1 MLGVAYYTEPYLLRS
16 ELAILQRI
24 DPWIPLLMGPV
35 GLLVYWFIGLL
46 VCWSLV
52 CWLTKP
58 LLVWLPVPTFHWIQR
73 DEGGLLARSL
83 VQYLDS

>member
-35 GLLVYWFIGLL
+35 GLLVCWFIGLL
-46 VCWSLV
+46 VYWFVGHLSV
-52 CWLTKP
+52 
-58 LLVWLPVPTFHWIQR
+58 
-73 DEGGLLARSL
+73 G
-83 VQYLDS
+83 

>member
-46 VCWSLV
+46 VTC
-52 CWLTKP
+52 
-58 LLVWLPVPTFHWIQR
+58 LLVDKTVIGVATCTYIPLDTTR
-73 DEGGLLARSL
+73 RGRLARSITRS
-83 VQYLDS
+83 VSR